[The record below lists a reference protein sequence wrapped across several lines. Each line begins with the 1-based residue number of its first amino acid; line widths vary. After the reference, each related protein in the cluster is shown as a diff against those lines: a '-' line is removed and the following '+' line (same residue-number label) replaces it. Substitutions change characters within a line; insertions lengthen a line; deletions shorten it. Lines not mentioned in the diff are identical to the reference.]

1 MASAGHC
8 TGAMASVSSDE
19 VLAELHTLL
28 SALGAAFTGA
38 EQTSAT
44 NREKGATDAC
54 VAVIFALALFA
65 FNWGTRKGLLEPL
78 GRTCLPSSH
87 TAAQVDKFGQSASE
101 ALFYGCSFVIGCI
114 VVPRQP
120 WIWPSELW
128 WKGKTVPPSVD
139 GEHALLCDDLKCYI
153 LLYFGRYLQGVVSC
167 CLEHKRKDFVEMQIH
182 HCTTLALI
190 FLSYT
195 HQYNRIGV
203 VVMIL
208 LDPADVPLHLA
219 KLCKYSLAHGTAD
232 LFFYAFGFSFFVTRL
247 VLYPYVVWSAH
258 FEAAQHFDYGVPEW
272 TCVGLLYVLLVL
284 QMYWFALI
292 LKVAIKLVLHG
303 EDVADVRSDSED
315 DEPVES
321 KKAN

>member
-1 MASAGHC
+1 MATVDAVSAE
-8 TGAMASVSSDE
+8 AYV
-19 VLAELHTLL
+19 LL
-28 SALGAAFTGA
+28 SALGDAFTGV

-44 NREKGATDAC
+44 NREKGAVDAS
-54 VAVIFALALFA
+54 VAVLFALALFV

-78 GRTCLPSSH
+78 ARRALPSGHS
-87 TAAQVDKFGQSASE
+87 TAQVDKFGQSASE
-101 ALFYGCSFVIGCI
+101 ALFYGCSFVVGCI

-139 GEHALLCDDLKCYI
+139 SEHALLCDDLKCYI
-153 LLYFGRYLQGVVSC
+153 LLYFGRYLQGVISC
-167 CLEHKRKDFVEMQIH
+167 CMEHKRKDFVEMQVH

-219 KLCKYSLAHGTAD
+219 KLCKYSLRDGLAD
-232 LFFYAFGFSFFVTRL
+232 VFFYTFGISFFVTRL
-247 VLYPYVVWSAH
+247 VFYPYVVWSAH
-258 FEAAQHFDYGVPEW
+258 FEAARHFDYGVPEW
-272 TCVGLLYVLLVL
+272 ACVGLLYVLLVL
-284 QMYWFALI
+284 QVYWFALI
-292 LKVAIKLVLHG
+292 AKVAIRLIING
-303 EDVADVRSDSED
+303 EDVADVRSDSDE
-315 DEPVES
+315 DEPPA
-321 KKAN
+321 KKKE